1 MKSVKD
7 ELDQL
12 KGYRRNRNSLV
23 ELQAHFLNM
32 IQQYEGYMY
41 DHTQAKI
48 HAYSDKLSNQ
58 IKDIDNHRNTLE
70 TAINSLEKESHRE
83 VLTKRYIEDKTAEQV
98 ADEMFYAQVRT
109 IYRLS
114 KQAIKQLELIL

>member
-12 KGYRRNRNSLV
+12 KDYRRNRNSLV

-32 IQQYEGYMY
+32 IQQYEGDMY

-48 HAYSDKLSNQ
+48 YAYSDKLSNQ

-70 TAINSLEKESHRE
+70 TAINGLEKESHRE
-83 VLTKRYIEDKTAEQV
+83 VLTKRYIEDKTAEQTQE
-98 ADEMFYAQVRT
+98 EMFYAQVRT